1 MAEAPSHIKVVDM
14 NGVMHVEFS
23 DRKIL
28 DELSINEILN
38 ELVAL
43 VESQPNIKL
52 LLNFANVD
60 HLSSAALGML
70 ITLNKRVAD
79 AKGKLRLANI
89 SPQIYEVF
97 AITRLNKLFE
107 IHDSAD
113 AALSSF

>member
-1 MAEAPSHIKVVDM
+1 M

-43 VESQPNIKL
+43 VESQPEIKL
-52 LLNFANVD
+52 LLNFDNVD

-79 AKGKLRLANI
+79 AGGKLRLANI

-97 AITRLNKLFE
+97 AITRLNKLFD

-113 AALSSF
+113 AALRSF

>member
-43 VESQPNIKL
+43 VESQPEIKL
-52 LLNFANVD
+52 LLNFDNVD

-79 AKGKLRLANI
+79 AGGKLRLANI

-97 AITRLNKLFE
+97 AITRLNKLFD

-113 AALSSF
+113 AALRSF